1 MELTKG
7 FCILLELLSLS
18 VLSFKY
24 CTILGRTSILD
35 VIPLILPM
43 SIWNQTNLPFGKL
56 TSHLKMD
63 GWNTRF
69 LLGPGLFFRGEVLV
83 SGSVKLNLHWFQ
95 ELETPNCC
103 SSRHSTSNNLLLD
116 VITSG
121 NVWNLLE
128 RKTTKRASL
137 ASCWGCHLPKKR
149 S

>member
-83 SGSVKLNLHWFQ
+83 SGSVKLNLH
-95 ELETPNCC
+95 
-103 SSRHSTSNNLLLD
+103 SRNYSWRHPTVARANTTSNNLLL
-116 VITSG
+116 
-121 NVWNLLE
+121 
-128 RKTTKRASL
+128 
-137 ASCWGCHLPKKR
+137 GCHNIWQCVKPIGEENHPTRILGILLRLSPTEKR